1 MSTRT
6 YFKIHRIL
14 VKVGKCEIPTYFYY
28 GLLKSVRVFFL
39 KVSNLLLYVNIRLKI
54 SSEHMPEMLP
64 DRNIGQ
70 RRFTIEIGEIS
81 LFSTFFIIII
91 NYHHP
96 QVLHYLPKNKYSHFS
111 RDTTFIRRCLCLE
124 TCRMIVL
131 IPNIG

>member
-1 MSTRT
+1 
-6 YFKIHRIL
+6 
-14 VKVGKCEIPTYFYY
+14 
-28 GLLKSVRVFFL
+28 
-39 KVSNLLLYVNIRLKI
+39 
-54 SSEHMPEMLP
+54 MPEMLP

-91 NYHHP
+91 NYHHS

-131 IPNIG
+131 ILNVARGDEQTQCYMNVSNFLKLVPKMKIYNYVHIYSDICRY